1 MISPKVASP
10 REGMMARK
18 ELTMDRFSEIKRQL
32 ELKVPIIQI
41 ARNKKCTERTVRLIR
56 DGVITAALARR
67 SSIGPLWAEQ
77 VNWSEILEEALDGH
91 PFSLIWSEKAED
103 KVGYKAFLD
112 QFHKKFP
119 HYKKAVVV
127 HRYFEPGERCEVD
140 YAGDKIEWISVET
153 GEVHEM
159 VVFVGVLGFCQKV
172 YAEATPDQKGDNFV
186 RSHIRMFTFFGG
198 VTKITVPDCLKQGVT
213 RCHRYD
219 PDINKSY
226 GVFAQDFG
234 TAIVPA
240 RPSKPK
246 DKALVELSVKL
257 VMRLFRWRFRKHTFT
272 SPKEINA
279 ALLECCIVI
288 NHRPHKRFKTS
299 REQAYIARELASL
312 KPIPAGDYEVAT
324 FKTLKIY
331 DDCYVNF
338 DHSYYSAPHQY
349 RGERADVKITDTK
362 IEIYVNSERIA
373 LHARCRNKSG
383 DYITNP
389 AHLPD
394 NARAYHE
401 STPQNVLSQA
411 RFLSPALASLI
422 DEMFKE
428 STYGHLRRAQGLVRV
443 SRTEIERIGADTARE
458 SISKAIA
465 EMRRFNKIRVPY
477 FEDLLARYRAE
488 AKKNPGVD
496 KMKIDRRPNPN
507 LRYAQPA
514 QLELIVNNP
523 N

>member
-1 MISPKVASP
+1 
-10 REGMMARK
+10 MARK

-32 ELKVPIIQI
+32 GLQIPIIQI
-41 ARNKKCTERTVRLIR
+41 ARNEKCTERTVRLIR
-56 DGVITAALARR
+56 DGVITSALARKP
-67 SSIGPLWAEQ
+67 SIGPLWAEQ

-91 PFSLIWSEKAED
+91 PFSLIWSEKAEG

-119 HYKKAVVV
+119 HYKKAIVV
-127 HRYFEPGERCEVD
+127 HRFFEPGERCEVD
-140 YAGDKIEWISVET
+140 YAGDKIEWIDVIT
-153 GEVHEM
+153 GEVHEAS
-159 VVFVGVLGFCQKV
+159 VFVGVLGFCQKI

-186 RSHIRMFTFFGG
+186 RSHVRMFKHFGG
-198 VTKITVPDCLKQGVT
+198 VTKITVPDCLKQGVA

-226 GVFAQDFG
+226 RAFAQDFG
-234 TAIVPA
+234 TVIVPA
-240 RPSKPK
+240 RPRKPK

-257 VMRLFRWRFRKHTFT
+257 VMRLFRWRYRKHTFT
-272 SPKEINA
+272 SLKEICSG
-279 ALLECCIVI
+279 LLECCAII
-288 NHRPHKRFKTS
+288 NNRPHRRFKTS
-299 REQAYIARELASL
+299 RDQAYIAKEQPSL

-324 FKTLKIY
+324 FKALAIY

-338 DHSYYSAPHQY
+338 DHTFYSAPHQY
-349 RGERADVKITDTK
+349 RGQRAEVKITDTK
-362 IEIYVNSERIA
+362 VEIYLNSERIA
-373 LHARCRNKSG
+373 LHPRCRNKRG
-383 DYITNP
+383 DYITNLL
-389 AHLPD
+389 HLPE

-411 RFLSPALASLI
+411 RFLSSTLASLV

-428 STYGHLRRAQGLVRV
+428 NTCGHLRRAQGLVRV
-443 SRTEIERIGADTARE
+443 SRLEIERIGADLARDNM
-458 SISKAIA
+458 SKAIA

-477 FEDLLARYRAE
+477 YEDQLARLRVE
-488 AKKNPGVD
+488 SRNKRVVD

-507 LRYAQPA
+507 LRYAKSA